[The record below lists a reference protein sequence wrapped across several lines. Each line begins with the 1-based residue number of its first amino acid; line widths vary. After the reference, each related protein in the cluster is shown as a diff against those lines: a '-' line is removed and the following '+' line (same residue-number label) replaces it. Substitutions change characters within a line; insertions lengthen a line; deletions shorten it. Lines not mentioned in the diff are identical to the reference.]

1 MSKTSARIHAILPRK
16 GNKAVVF
23 RRGPAS
29 CMAVIGWDLATDTF
43 KVGQWLRGRIYP
55 FRCDL
60 SPKGEYLLYFAAKY
74 GTVNPVEKF
83 INDKVIERIGE
94 PYYGSTF
101 RSYEKY
107 FQQRER
113 EEELIRKEF
122 AREIQNIR
130 NGRNYTDRSWTAIS
144 RAPYLKALDLWFNGS
159 GWNGG
164 GKFIDGKT
172 VWINK
177 PSPHR
182 GEHLH
187 HIQSRKFKELA
198 TPPVQE
204 WETENGGECPGIY
217 IYRLERDGWQEKGY
231 KQGIAFYEKSLA
243 NDLILRKEF
252 GWRDAA
258 HTYQENHILLDA
270 QRHTLLDGKA
280 WEWADFDTR
289 RKRIVYAE
297 KGAIYSIDLRRA
309 DLKERLL
316 YDFNDMK
323 FEALPAPY

>member
-29 CMAVIGWDLATDTF
+29 CVAVIGWDLATDTF

-60 SPKGEYLLYFAAKY
+60 SPDGEYLLYFAARY
-74 GTVNPVEKF
+74 STVNPVEKF
-83 INDKVIERIGE
+83 VNDKVIERIGE
-94 PYYGSTF
+94 PFYGSI

-107 FQQRER
+107 FQQQEK
-113 EEELIRKEF
+113 EEEAIRKEF
-122 AREIQNIR
+122 AREIQKIR
-130 NGRNYTDRSWTAIS
+130 NGCNYTDRSWTVIS

-164 GKFIDGKT
+164 GKFIDDKT

-177 PSPHR
+177 PLPHR

-187 HIQSRKFKELA
+187 HIQSRRFKEVA
-198 TPPVQE
+198 APPVPE

-217 IYRLERDGWQEKGY
+217 LFRLERDGWQDKGY
-231 KQGIAFYEKSLA
+231 KQGIAFYEKKLA
-243 NDLILRKEF
+243 NDLI
-252 GWRDAA
+252 
-258 HTYQENHILLDA
+258 
-270 QRHTLLDGKA
+270 
-280 WEWADFDTR
+280 
-289 RKRIVYAE
+289 
-297 KGAIYSIDLRRA
+297 
-309 DLKERLL
+309 
-316 YDFNDMK
+316 
-323 FEALPAPY
+323 

>member
-1 MSKTSARIHAILPRK
+1 MSKTFARIHAILPRK

-29 CMAVIGWDLATDTF
+29 CVAVIGWDLATDTF

-60 SPKGEYLLYFAAKY
+60 SPDGEYLLYFAARY
-74 GTVNPVEKF
+74 STVNPVEKF
-83 INDKVIERIGE
+83 VNDKVIERIGE
-94 PYYGSTF
+94 PFYGSI

-107 FQQRER
+107 FQQQEK
-113 EEELIRKEF
+113 EEEAIRKEF
-122 AREIQNIR
+122 AREIQKIR
-130 NGRNYTDRSWTAIS
+130 NGCNYTDRSWTVIS

-164 GKFIDGKT
+164 GKFIDDKT

-177 PSPHR
+177 PLPHR

-187 HIQSRKFKELA
+187 HIQSRRFKEVA
-198 TPPVQE
+198 APPVPE

-217 IYRLERDGWQEKGY
+217 LFRLERDGWQDKGY
-231 KQGIAFYEKSLA
+231 KQGIAFYEKKLA

-252 GWRDAA
+252 GWRNVAC
-258 HTYQENHILLDA
+258 TYQENHILMDA
-270 QRHTLLDGKA
+270 QRNTLLDGKA

-297 KGAIYSIDLRRA
+297 KGAIFAINLRGTKLEA
-309 DLKERLL
+309 ELL
-316 YDFNDMK
+316 YDFNDMQ
-323 FEALPAPY
+323 FEALTAPY

>member
-1 MSKTSARIHAILPRK
+1 MNKTCAKLHAILPRK

-29 CMAVIGWDLATDTF
+29 CVAVIGWDLATDTF

-94 PYYGSTF
+94 PYYGSI
-101 RSYEKY
+101 RSCEKY
-107 FQQRER
+107 FQQQEK
-113 EEELIRKEF
+113 EEEAIRKEF

-164 GKFIDGKT
+164 GKFIDDKT

-182 GEHLH
+182 GEHLP

-198 TPPVQE
+198 EPPIPE
-204 WETENGGECPGIY
+204 WKTENGGECPGIY
-217 IYRLERDGWQEKGY
+217 LFRLERDGWQDKGY
-231 KQGIAFYEKSLA
+231 KQGVAFYEKNLA

-252 GWRDAA
+252 GWRNVAC
-258 HTYQENHILLDA
+258 TYQENHILMDA
-270 QRHTLLDGKA
+270 QRNTLLDGKA
-280 WEWADFDTR
+280 WEWADFDVR
-289 RKRIVYAE
+289 HKRIVYAE
-297 KGAIYSIDLRRA
+297 KGCIYSINLCGTK
-309 DLKERLL
+309 LESKLL
-316 YDFNDMK
+316 YDFNDMQ

>member
-1 MSKTSARIHAILPRK
+1 MSKTFARIHAILPRK

-23 RRGPAS
+23 RRGPAL
-29 CMAVIGWDLATDTF
+29 CVAVIGWDLATDTF

-83 INDKVIERIGE
+83 VNAKVVERIGDWE
-94 PYYGSTF
+94 SYPLCSYG
-101 RSYEKY
+101 KY
-107 FQQRER
+107 LQLQEN
-113 EEELIRKEF
+113 EEESIRKEF
-122 AREIQNIR
+122 AEEIQKIR

-164 GKFIDGKT
+164 GKFIDEHT

-177 PSPHR
+177 PSHHR

-187 HIQSRKFKELA
+187 HIQSRRFKEVA
-198 TPPVQE
+198 TPPIPK

-217 IYRLERDGWQEKGY
+217 LFRLERDGWQEKGY
-231 KQGIAFYEKSLA
+231 KQGIAFYEKPLA

-252 GWRDAA
+252 GWRDNAK
-258 HTYQENHILLDA
+258 TYQENHILLDT
-270 QRHTLLDGKA
+270 QRNTLLDGKA
-280 WEWADFDTR
+280 WEWADFDDH

-297 KGAIYSIDLRRA
+297 KGCMYAISLRGSK
-309 DLKERLL
+309 LERKLL
-316 YDFNDMK
+316 CDFNDMQ
-323 FEALPAPY
+323 FEALTAPY

>member
-1 MSKTSARIHAILPRK
+1 MSKTFARIHAILPRK

-29 CMAVIGWDLATDTF
+29 CVAVIGWDLATDTF

-60 SPKGEYLLYFAAKY
+60 SPNGEYLLYFAARY

-83 INDKVIERIGE
+83 VNDKVIERIEE

-101 RSYEKY
+101 RSCEKY
-107 FQQRER
+107 FQQQEK
-113 EEELIRKEF
+113 EEEAIRKEF
-122 AREIQNIR
+122 AREIQKIR
-130 NGRNYTDRSWTAIS
+130 NGCNYTDRSWTAIS

-164 GKFIDGKT
+164 GKFIDDKT

-177 PSPHR
+177 PLPHR

-187 HIQSRKFKELA
+187 HIQSRRFKEVA
-198 TPPVQE
+198 APPVPE

-217 IYRLERDGWQEKGY
+217 LFRLERDGWQDKGY
-231 KQGIAFYEKSLA
+231 KHGIAFYEKNLA

-252 GWRDAA
+252 GWRNAA
-258 HTYQENHILLDA
+258 CTYQENHILMDA
-270 QRHTLLDGKA
+270 QRNTLLDGKA

-297 KGAIYSIDLRRA
+297 KGAIFAINLRGTKLEA
-309 DLKERLL
+309 ELL
-316 YDFNDMK
+316 YDFNDMQ
-323 FEALPAPY
+323 FEALTAPY

>member
-1 MSKTSARIHAILPRK
+1 MSKTFARIHAILPRK

-29 CMAVIGWDLATDTF
+29 CVAVIGWDLATDTF

-60 SPKGEYLLYFAAKY
+60 SPNGEYLLYFAARY

-83 INDKVIERIGE
+83 VNDKVIERIEE

-101 RSYEKY
+101 RSCEKY
-107 FQQRER
+107 FQQQEK
-113 EEELIRKEF
+113 EEEAIRKEF
-122 AREIQNIR
+122 AREIQKIR
-130 NGRNYTDRSWTAIS
+130 NGCNYTDRSWTAIS

-164 GKFIDGKT
+164 GKFIDDKT

-177 PSPHR
+177 PLPHR

-187 HIQSRKFKELA
+187 HIQSRRFKEVA
-198 TPPVQE
+198 APPVPE

-217 IYRLERDGWQEKGY
+217 LFRLERDGWQDKGY
-231 KQGIAFYEKSLA
+231 KQGIAFYEKNLA

-252 GWRDAA
+252 GWRNAA
-258 HTYQENHILLDA
+258 CTYQENHILMDA
-270 QRHTLLDGKA
+270 QRNTLLDGKA

-297 KGAIYSIDLRRA
+297 KGAIFAINLRGTKLEA
-309 DLKERLL
+309 ELL
-316 YDFNDMK
+316 YDFNDMQ
-323 FEALPAPY
+323 FEALTAPY